1 MHTRLEPGKFSR
13 ALGCGGMNRPLLESC
28 RYWVERVGML
38 GSSCQRWAQAAVDAR
53 GPEAIRSLMGLWGL
67 RKAHAAAALNQACQ
81 SAMASGTRRLKDI
94 KRLLASPGER
104 QMTFQESHPLIRDL
118 GVYGEFITNTHHANH
133 TQIPR
138 AETAALGAA

>member
-1 MHTRLEPGKFSR
+1 MIRWQRVSFFPHSQPPPSHFFG
-13 ALGCGGMNRPLLESC
+13 LGAMI
-28 RYWVERVGML
+28 
-38 GSSCQRWAQAAVDAR
+38 VDAR

-133 TQIPR
+133 TQIP
-138 AETAALGAA
+138 